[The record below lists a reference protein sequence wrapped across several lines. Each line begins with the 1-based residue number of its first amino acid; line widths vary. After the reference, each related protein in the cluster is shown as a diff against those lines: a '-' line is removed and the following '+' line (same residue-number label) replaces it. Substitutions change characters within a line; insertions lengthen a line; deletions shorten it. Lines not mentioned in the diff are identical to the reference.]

1 MTERKLLALALAVFV
16 VMGVVSG
23 GTTVG
28 FLSDSEEVTVQL
40 MPDIPESA
48 GNDTGGDA
56 GNTGLTEAGN
66 TKMTEAGNTDA
77 GTG

>member
-16 VMGVVSG
+16 VVSVVSG

-28 FLSDSEEVTVQL
+28 FLSDSEEVAVEL
-40 MPDIPESA
+40 MPDIPEST
-48 GNDTGGDA
+48 GNTGGDA
-56 GNTGLTEAGN
+56 GNTGMGGAGN
-66 TKMTEAGNTDA
+66 TAMGEAGNTDS

>member
-16 VMGVVSG
+16 VMGVLSG

-28 FLSDSEEVTVQL
+28 FLSDSEEVTIQL
-40 MPDIPESA
+40 MPDIPEST
-48 GNDTGGDA
+48 GNDETGGDA
-56 GNTGLTEAGN
+56 GNTATSTGN
-66 TKMTEAGNTDA
+66 TATSTGNT